1 MLTLQTPYPQ
11 FFDKA
16 GKPLDAGY
24 VYIGTAGANPQTS
37 PITVYWDQALTQP
50 VAQPLRTAAG
60 HIARSGTP
68 ARVFVNADDYAI
80 LVQTSTGVQ
89 VAYEQNA
96 SRYGVTPITGGG
108 TGATTKAGAQ
118 AALSLVPGVDVAT
131 SGANTFTGA
140 QTLPGNAVNP
150 LEAVPKQQLDSALT
164 IYRRFGSS
172 GVKTPTTA
180 TNLVTGIPTWAKRV
194 TVVLNGMSTNGSS
207 GFALTLGAS
216 AGLEAT
222 GYTAMS
228 TSVSGGGAVTP
239 TSSTSAFVSDNGG
252 ATGTSFGKVEFFLN
266 SANAWVCSGHL
277 HRITTSSFSLLGGS
291 KTLAGALDRIQFSA
305 VNGTDVFDAGS
316 YEVIWEG

>member
-1 MLTLQTPYPQ
+1 MANKHLFANNATTTVASLSGTTGTTLAVTSSAGFPAPGASQDFLCTLQRQSDNAIEVVAVTAV
-11 FFDKA
+11 A
-16 GKPLDAGY
+16 GTNWTVQRAQEGTVGLVFVVGDR
-24 VYIGTAGANPQTS
+24 VELRVTAGGLG
-37 PITVYWDQALTQP
+37 DM
-50 VAQPLRTAAG
+50 
-60 HIARSGTP
+60 
-68 ARVFVNADDYAI
+68 
-80 LVQTSTGVQ
+80 VQ
-89 VAYEQNA
+89 VA
-96 SRYGVTPITGGG
+96 GG
-108 TGATTKAGAQ
+108 TM
-118 AALSLVPGVDVAT
+118 
-131 SGANTFTGA
+131 TGPLG
-140 QTLPGNAVNP
+140 LPGNAVNP

-180 TNLVTGIPTWAKRV
+180 TDLVTGIPTWAKRV

-207 GFALTLGAS
+207 GFALTLGTS
-216 AGLEAT
+216 SGLETT

-239 TSSTSAFVSDNGG
+239 TSSTSAFVSDNGS
-252 ATGTSFGKVEFFLN
+252 AAGTSFGKVEFFLN